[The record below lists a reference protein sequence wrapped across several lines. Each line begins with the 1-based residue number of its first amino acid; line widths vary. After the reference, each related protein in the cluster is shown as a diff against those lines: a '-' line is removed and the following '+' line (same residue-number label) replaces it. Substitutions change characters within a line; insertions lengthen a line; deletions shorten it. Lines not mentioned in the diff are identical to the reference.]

1 MYTVEVTKDLRYAN
15 PDGHKLT
22 LDLYRPQLSEP
33 VPVALYLHG
42 GGFRAGDKADDA
54 VKRLAVIAGYGVA
67 VASADYRLVPTAIY
81 PAQIHDAKAAV
92 RWLRAH
98 GPDHGLRVDRIGA
111 WGASAGGYLAS
122 MLALT
127 ANDPILEGDTGEELD
142 HASDVQAAV
151 TWFSSSDLIASS
163 RRSLLEGQILDPPV
177 ENGLFDRDN
186 IQDDDAE
193 VILASPIQRVH
204 RDAPPFLIVNGD
216 RDRVVSEFQGR
227 ALHDALARIGVDVTF
242 CVLGGAGHEDHHF
255 DSDAHLAM
263 TAAWLRA
270 QLA

>member
-1 MYTVEVTKDLRYAN
+1 MYPVEVTKDLQYATAH
-15 PDGHKLT
+15 DESLT
-22 LDLYRPQLSEP
+22 LDLYRPRTSEQ
-33 VPVALYLHG
+33 VPVVLYLHG
-42 GGFRAGDKADDA
+42 GGFRGGDKADDA
-54 VKRLAVIAGYGVA
+54 EKRLAAIARYGIA
-67 VASADYRLVPTAIY
+67 VASANYRLAPTAIH

-98 GPDHGLRVDRIGA
+98 GPDHGLRVDRIGV

-122 MLALT
+122 MVGLT
-127 ANDPILEGDTGEELD
+127 ANDPNLEGDMGEELD
-142 HASDVQAAV
+142 HSAEVQAAV
-151 TWFSSSDLIASS
+151 AWFSPSDLIASS
-163 RRSLLEGQILDPPV
+163 RRSWLEEQILDPPV
-177 ENGLFDRDN
+177 ENGLFGRDN
-186 IQDDDAE
+186 IHDDDAE
-193 VILASPIQRVH
+193 VTLASPIQRVH